1 MRQSPEAG
9 LRAAAGLAVVLAA
22 EAGEAVVAATV
33 ERLPGAVLTGLAG
46 RPSLELVAAVVALAA
61 VPPVL
66 AVVVADAVAAA
77 VAVAAVAVVAV
88 AAVRLGLWLAALV
101 AWLMRDGDEVLEPGF
116 AALLVEAVSRVALPE
131 AAELEVLL
139 LDAALRLVVPALLGV
154 PVAVAVVVAVLAV
167 VAAGRGVVT
176 AVVAGAAAAVAA
188 EDAAGALALAVAG
201 AAVGRGEAVAA
212 LVAAG
217 WVGFGAAA
225 AAGAGAGAVVVGAAG
240 RRACCGAGGVPRSFR
255 RVPTRRRS
263 GSSSWFRATR
273 RSTLVP

>member
-9 LRAAAGLAVVLAA
+9 LRAAAVLAAVLAA

-77 VAVAAVAVVAV
+77 VAVAAVAVVA

-131 AAELEVLL
+131 AAELEVVL

-154 PVAVAVVVAVLAV
+154 PVAVAVVVAVVAV

-188 EDAAGALALAVAG
+188 EDAAGALAVAG

-225 AAGAGAGAVVVGAAG
+225 AAGAGAGAVVVVAGAAG

-255 RVPTRRRS
+255 RVPTSSRS
-263 GSSSWFRATR
+263 GSSSWFKATR